1 MNKAEGER
9 LAALSFTEKIELLEK
24 LRDRSLAFIEAREKL
39 AREKKPT
46 VDWSKC
52 NLVEV
57 DPLRVGGQP
66 VIRGTRMPA
75 EDIIANF
82 QYGVSVE
89 EISRQFQI
97 DIDTIKSILKYAEKH
112 KIPTTCQQTT

>member
-1 MNKAEGER
+1 MNKEEGER

-39 AREKKPT
+39 AKESMET
-46 VDWSKC
+46 QVDWSKC
-52 NLVEV
+52 DLVEV
-57 DPLRVGGQP
+57 DPLRVGGRP
-66 VIRGTRMPA
+66 VLRGTRMPV

-89 EISRQFQI
+89 EISEQFQI
-97 DIDTIKSILKYAEKH
+97 PVDTIKAVLRYAENS
-112 KIPTTCQQTT
+112 